1 MTLHSLDNYGP
12 NFQIKALSCL
22 LNKKEFLIS
31 IYDILEEKY
40 FSNSA
45 HHWIVKQIL
54 EYHDK
59 FHCPPS
65 MEVLKVELKK
75 VDNEVLQ
82 VSIREQLKQAYQASD
97 EDLAYIEEEFSNF
110 CRNQQ
115 LKKALT
121 SSIDLLKI
129 GDYEAIRFMIDN
141 ALKAGQDKNLGLE
154 YLKDIESRFRED
166 DRVTIETP
174 WNKFNELFQG
184 GLGGGDFGLI
194 FGNPGGG
201 KSWTLV
207 ALGGHAV
214 KKGYNVLHYTL
225 ELGETYV
232 GRRYDSFF
240 LQKPVNKIL
249 DYRKEV
255 EEMTKKLT
263 GKLIV
268 KEFPTGKATVSTI
281 KSHIDKC
288 ASLGFKADLVLIDY
302 VDLLHSKRKSKE
314 RKEEIDDIYLNTKG
328 LARELKIP
336 IWSVSQVNR
345 MGAKDTV
352 IEGDK
357 AAGSYDK
364 MMITDIAISLS
375 RTKEDKEDNTG
386 RFHVMKNRYGADGLT
401 FNLFADTSMGCFEF
415 KQISSPNKTPQPSY
429 KPTNNFNFS
438 NGTKLKSTKPEEKEK
453 KPEEDFDKFFERGEK
468 EGKDIEEIMIENGVQ
483 NILRKS
489 QDGGE
494 EMV

>member
-1 MTLHSLDNYGP
+1 MTLHSLDQYGP

-31 IYDILEEKY
+31 IHDILEEKY
-40 FSNSA
+40 FNNSA
-45 HHWIVKQIL
+45 HQWVVKQIL
-54 EYHDK
+54 EYHEK

-75 VDNEVLQ
+75 VENEVLQ
-82 VSIREQLKQAYQASD
+82 VSIREQLKQAYQAST

-115 LKKALT
+115 LKKALM
-121 SSIDLLKI
+121 SSIDLLKV
-129 GDYEAIRFMIDN
+129 GDYEAIRFMVDN
-141 ALKAGQDKNLGLE
+141 ALKAGQDKNVGLE
-154 YLKDIESRFRED
+154 YIKDIESRFRED
-166 DRVTIETP
+166 DRVTIPTP
-174 WNKFNELFQG
+174 WAKFNELFQG

-201 KSWTLV
+201 KSWSLV

-214 KKGYNVLHYTL
+214 KLGYNVLHYTL

-263 GKLIV
+263 GQLIV
-268 KEFPTGKATVSTI
+268 KEFPTGKATINTV

-288 ASLGFKADLVLIDY
+288 ESLGFKADMVIIDY
-302 VDLLHSKRKSKE
+302 VDLLHSKRKTKE
-314 RKEEIDDIYLNTKG
+314 RKEEIDDIYLSTKG

-345 MGAKDTV
+345 MGAKDAV

-401 FNLFADTSMGCFEF
+401 FNLHADTSMGYFEF
-415 KQISSPNKTPQPSY
+415 KQISSTPQP
-429 KPTNNFNFS
+429 PTPSKVVSNFNLS
-438 NGTKLKSTKPEEKEK
+438 NGTKFKSVKKEE
-453 KPEEDFDKFFERGEK
+453 PQNTEEDFDKFFENGEK
-468 EGKDIEEIMIENGVQ
+468 EGKDMEEMMVENGIQ
-483 NILRKS
+483 NILRRS
-489 QDGGE
+489 RGGE
-494 EMV
+494 GEMV